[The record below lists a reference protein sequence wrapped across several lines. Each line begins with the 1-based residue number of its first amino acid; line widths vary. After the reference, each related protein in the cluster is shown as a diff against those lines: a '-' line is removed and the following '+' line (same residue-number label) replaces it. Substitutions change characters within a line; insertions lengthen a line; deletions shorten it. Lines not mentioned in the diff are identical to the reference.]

1 LVNFSVQP
9 LTKKITQNYYKE
21 NNIEINWNIRN
32 HVYLENTIIAEKENK
47 IYEIS
52 RKRTH
57 ILDMVVHA
65 CNPTYSGGRDQ

>member
-9 LTKKITQNYYKE
+9 LTKKITQNYYTE

-32 HVYLENTIIAEKENK
+32 HVCLENTIIAEKENK

-57 ILDMVVHA
+57 NLDMVVHA